1 MVQTNLFEERMCLH
15 TELGQNKSVN
25 CFNLTAAEQEI
36 VQPAVAELMM
46 IRNLIETLLPCLTT
60 LFLGPWSD
68 VNGRL
73 PLFLSAISGQKS
85 NKKYILVL
93 INYNIFKF

>member
-15 TELGQNKSVN
+15 TALGQNKSVN
-25 CFNLTAAEQEI
+25 CHNLTAAEQEI
-36 VQPAVAELMM
+36 IQPAVADLQM
-46 IRNLIETLLPCLTT
+46 IKNLIETLVPSFMA

-73 PLFLSAISGQKS
+73 PLMLSSISGKNLIQKLS
-85 NKKYILVL
+85 FNTL
-93 INYNIFKF
+93 

>member
-15 TELGQNKSVN
+15 TALGQNKSVN
-25 CFNLTAAEQEI
+25 CYNMTAAEQEI

-46 IRNLIETLLPCLTT
+46 IKNIIDTLIPCIAA

-68 VNGRL
+68 KNGRL
-73 PLFLSAISGQKS
+73 PLMLSAVSGR
-85 NKKYILVL
+85 V
-93 INYNIFKF
+93 F